1 MLHIK
6 GAEHNVQR
14 PLNELTF
21 LMKKVILTAFTATSL
36 LLSGSPIFA
45 APLTISLGIPHK
57 QTFTEKNESG
67 NKIEADESIGYFLGI
82 KFPVGFGLG
91 IDSYKTKFKGD
102 TSKIVTLMYN
112 VFYQFPIPVIN
123 ITIGL
128 DSGKTKLDC
137 SACAE
142 DYTDTESGKK
152 TGYKAGEAR
161 QWYTS
166 FGIQL
171 TSMIDIH
178 MSYRTVTSKKIEQV
192 YSGTK
197 ENYSGTV
204 KRIWFSI

>member
-1 MLHIK
+1 
-6 GAEHNVQR
+6 
-14 PLNELTF
+14 
-21 LMKKVILTAFTATSL
+21 MKKFILTAFTATSL
-36 LLSGSPIFA
+36 LLTSSPIFA
-45 APLTISLGIPHK
+45 APLTISLGIPQE
-57 QTFTEKNESG
+57 QTFTEKNEDGS
-67 NKIEADESIGYFLGI
+67 KIEADGSSGYFLGI

-102 TSKIVTLMYN
+102 TSKIVTFMYN

-128 DSGKTKLDC
+128 GSGKATLDC

-142 DYTDTESGKK
+142 DYTDPESGDK
-152 TGYKAGEAR
+152 TGYKAGAAS

-171 TSMIDIH
+171 SQLIDIH
-178 MSYRTVTSKKIEQV
+178 ISYRSVTSKKIEQV

-197 ENYSGTV
+197 VNYSGNVTG
-204 KRIWFSI
+204 IGLAFSF

>member
-1 MLHIK
+1 
-6 GAEHNVQR
+6 
-14 PLNELTF
+14 
-21 LMKKVILTAFTATSL
+21 MKRLILTAFTATSL
-36 LLSGSPIFA
+36 LLSSSPIFA
-45 APLTISLGIPHK
+45 GPLTISLGILQEH
-57 QTFTEKNESG
+57 TFTENNKDGS
-67 NKIEADESIGYFLGI
+67 KIETDGSSGYFLGI

-102 TSKIVTLMYN
+102 TSKIVTFMYN

-128 DSGKTKLDC
+128 GSGKATLDC

-142 DYTDTESGKK
+142 DYTDPESGDK
-152 TGYKAGEAR
+152 TGYKAGAAS

-171 TSMIDIH
+171 SQLIDIH
-178 MSYRTVTSKKIEQV
+178 ISYRSVTSKKIEQV

-197 ENYSGTV
+197 VNYSGNVTG
-204 KRIWFSI
+204 IGLAFSF